1 MWIADCASY
10 WLAPKAEGPNVKPWE
25 SMFDKVPYR
34 SCAFHQRPL
43 LVEALIRMLD
53 GPALFPLYFLVTIR
67 QSNNFRRYM
76 EINGSLAQLL
86 VQV

>member
-1 MWIADCASY
+1 M
-10 WLAPKAEGPNVKPWE
+10 
-25 SMFDKVPYR
+25 
-34 SCAFHQRPL
+34 
-43 LVEALIRMLD
+43 EALIRMLD
-53 GPALFPLYFLVTIR
+53 GPALFPLYSPVTIR